1 MFRRSVAL
9 IHCAGWRTLL
19 RLVRHP
25 ARWCS
30 LALSRFIDS
39 RWSFKKRESAPA
51 ARRTGLPLR
60 SQLARKAPY
69 PMRLIMPST
78 PPQISRALTRPPFRG
93 LPRPRTPAAPYG
105 RGSAPCS
112 PPSSAGGFPEPPP
125 ACGCG
130 GYRFPLPLPFSLLHA
145 LPCSAPCGRMA
156 ERCRHSRGPPS
167 PLGSGGRGPPSP
179 LFPLPAPNG
188 AERCPAIKAG
198 LF

>member
-9 IHCAGWRTLL
+9 IQRVIGRGFL
-19 RLVRHP
+19 RHPRPMTRWGSLSLVRWG
-25 ARWCS
+25 RS
-30 LALSRFIDS
+30 LRSRPHRAS
-39 RWSFKKRESAPA
+39 SPA
-51 ARRTGLPLR
+51 ARKLGWSLR
-60 SQLARKAPY
+60 SLQARKAPY
-69 PMRLIMPST
+69 PMRLIMPSRLA
-78 PPQISRALTRPPFRG
+78 PISRALPRPPFRG

-130 GYRFPLPLPFSLLHA
+130 GYRFPLPLPWSLLYA

-156 ERCRHSRGPPS
+156 ELSRHSRGPPS

-179 LFPLPAPNG
+179 LFPLPAPFG